1 MTLTES
7 GVTLTRP
14 RPIAPSGLPMQ
25 PPSPE
30 QAKAAME
37 LYQEISNAL
46 LTPDDVQDIST
57 RKERR
62 TFPKRSAFQKL
73 ANAYRVSTEIV
84 SEQIDYDDDGKIV
97 RARYRVRATH
107 PDGRSTEGTGAC
119 AASEDRFK
127 TNAGKI
133 DHDLPA
139 TAETRAK
146 NRAISDLVAF
156 GAVSAEEAE
165 SEPGAARALGGVPPW
180 AAPVNDIAGVA
191 QSLVSLLKLAGVED
205 AEAATRATNIGNA
218 VFEDCESTVPLC
230 VARVINFISGEILNA
245 NDGEIVTPAPDEPTD
260 ENETTND
267 Q

>member
-1 MTLTES
+1 MTLTEQS
-7 GVTLTRP
+7 TELA
-14 RPIAPSGLPMQ
+14 PIAPSGLPMQ
-25 PPSPE
+25 PPSPQ

-127 TNAGKI
+127 TNA
-133 DHDLPA
+133 
-139 TAETRAK
+139 
-146 NRAISDLVAF
+146 
-156 GAVSAEEAE
+156 
-165 SEPGAARALGGVPPW
+165 ARAPGGVPPW

-191 QSLVSLLKLAGVED
+191 QSLVSLLKLAGVDE

-230 VARVINFISGEILNA
+230 VARVINFISGEILEA
-245 NDGEIVTPAPDEPTD
+245 NDGEIVTPAPEEPTD
-260 ENETTND
+260 ENAE
-267 Q
+267 